1 DLYANLLGSSN
12 LDFFLIEHRYYLHH
26 SAFMEERGR
35 VKPIQ
40 VDLNSSDPIINVAE
54 LGHYIRRKRETDR
67 LSLRAVAKQ
76 TQVSASTLSRIENGT
91 GTPDAQTLARLAK
104 WLNLPFER
112 VIGLQSPAET
122 PIVYF
127 PQESLPD
134 IVEAHLRA
142 DRKLNPETARALSDL
157 FRVAYT
163 QFSSNGLTHKNNG

>member
-1 DLYANLLGSSN
+1 MTG
-12 LDFFLIEHRYYLHH
+12 
-26 SAFMEERGR
+26 
-35 VKPIQ
+35 KPIEL
-40 VDLNSSDPIINVAE
+40 DLNSNDPIINVAE
-54 LGHYIRRKRETDR
+54 LGHYIKRKRETNH

-112 VIGLQSPAET
+112 VIGLEAPTET

-142 DRKLNPETARALSDL
+142 DRKLSPETAKALSEL

-163 QFSSNGLTHKNNG
+163 QFSSKN

>member
-1 DLYANLLGSSN
+1 
-12 LDFFLIEHRYYLHH
+12 
-26 SAFMEERGR
+26 MEEQKR
-35 VKPIQ
+35 VKPSQ
-40 VDLNSSDPIINVAE
+40 DDLDAGDPIINVAE
-54 LGHYIRRKRETDR
+54 LGHYIKRKRDAER

-112 VIGLQSPAET
+112 VIGLQAPTET

-142 DRKLNPETARALSDL
+142 DRKLTPETARALSDL

-163 QFSSNGLTHKNNG
+163 QFSGNGVMQKENV

>member
-1 DLYANLLGSSN
+1 
-12 LDFFLIEHRYYLHH
+12 
-26 SAFMEERGR
+26 MEEQKR
-35 VKPIQ
+35 VRPFQ
-40 VDLNSSDPIINVAE
+40 LDLSSSDPIINVAE
-54 LGHYIRRKRETDR
+54 LGHYIKRKRDANR

-91 GTPDAQTLARLAK
+91 GTPDAQTLARVAK

-112 VIGLQSPAET
+112 VIGLQPPNEN

-157 FRVAYT
+157 FRVAYK
-163 QFSSNGLTHKNNG
+163 QFSNNGTTHSDNG

>member
-1 DLYANLLGSSN
+1 
-12 LDFFLIEHRYYLHH
+12 
-26 SAFMEERGR
+26 MEEQKR
-35 VKPIQ
+35 VKPFQ
-40 VDLNSSDPIINVAE
+40 VDLSSTDPIINVAE
-54 LGHYIRRKRETDR
+54 LGHYIKRKREADR

-112 VIGLQSPAET
+112 VIGLQAPAEN

-127 PQESLPD
+127 PQDSLPD

-142 DRKLNPETARALSDL
+142 DRKLNTETAKALSDL

-163 QFSSNGLTHKNNG
+163 QFSNNGSTHSDHG

>member
-1 DLYANLLGSSN
+1 
-12 LDFFLIEHRYYLHH
+12 
-26 SAFMEERGR
+26 MEEQKR
-35 VKPIQ
+35 VKPLQ
-40 VDLNSSDPIINVAE
+40 VDLSSTDPIINVAE
-54 LGHYIRRKRETDR
+54 LGHYIRRKRDANR

-112 VIGLQSPAET
+112 VIGLQAPAEN

-142 DRKLNPETARALSDL
+142 DRKLNSETAKALSDL

-163 QFSSNGLTHKNNG
+163 QFSNNGSTHRDNG

>member
-1 DLYANLLGSSN
+1 
-12 LDFFLIEHRYYLHH
+12 
-26 SAFMEERGR
+26 MEEQKR

-40 VDLNSSDPIINVAE
+40 IDLSSTDPIINVGE
-54 LGHYIRRKRETDR
+54 LGHYIKRKRDANR

-112 VIGLQSPAET
+112 VIGLQAPAEN

-142 DRKLNPETARALSDL
+142 DRKLNVETAKALSDL

-163 QFSSNGLTHKNNG
+163 QFSNNRSTHSDNG

>member
-1 DLYANLLGSSN
+1 
-12 LDFFLIEHRYYLHH
+12 
-26 SAFMEERGR
+26 MEERKR
-35 VKPIQ
+35 TKPIQ

-112 VIGLQSPAET
+112 VIGLQAPAET

-163 QFSSNGLTHKNNG
+163 QFSANGSTHKKNG

>member
-1 DLYANLLGSSN
+1 MKGKYP
-12 LDFFLIEHRYYLHH
+12 ET
-26 SAFMEERGR
+26 
-35 VKPIQ
+35 
-40 VDLNSSDPIINVAE
+40 DLNIDDPIINVAE
-54 LGHYIRRKRETDR
+54 LGHYIKRKRETNR

-112 VIGLQSPAET
+112 VIGLEASSEN

-142 DRKLNPETARALSDL
+142 DRKLTPETARALSEL

-163 QFSSNGLTHKNNG
+163 QFSAKS

>member
-1 DLYANLLGSSN
+1 
-12 LDFFLIEHRYYLHH
+12 
-26 SAFMEERGR
+26 MEEQKR
-35 VKPIQ
+35 VKSTQ
-40 VDLNSSDPIINVAE
+40 GELNGQDPIINVAE
-54 LGHYIRRKRETDR
+54 LGHYIKRKRETGR

-104 WLNLPFER
+104 WLNLPLER
-112 VIGLQSPAET
+112 VIGLEAIAET
-122 PIVYF
+122 AVVYY

-142 DRKLNPETARALSDL
+142 DMSFTPDTARALSEL

-163 QFSSNGLTHKNNG
+163 QFSINKK